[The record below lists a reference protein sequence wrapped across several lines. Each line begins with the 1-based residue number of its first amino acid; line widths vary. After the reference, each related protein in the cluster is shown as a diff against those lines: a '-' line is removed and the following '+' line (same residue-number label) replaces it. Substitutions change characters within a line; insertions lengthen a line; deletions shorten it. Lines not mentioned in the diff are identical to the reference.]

1 MGLGA
6 DVAALDGGGD
16 SRVGGGCGGLAGGGG
31 GFAGGGGGFAGDGD
45 GFADLAGQ
53 DQLLNSL
60 SITYAVPVFGY
71 VLKLKFTKIMK
82 KI

>member
-1 MGLGA
+1 MLIYLTA
-6 DVAALDGGGD
+6 DHLNELPNFQHKMKGWIFQQEA
-16 SRVGGGCGGLAGGGG
+16 RVESVS
-31 GFAGGGGGFAGDGD
+31 DGD

-82 KI
+82 DCKK